1 MAIGAITV
9 ALIAAAAAGQNF
21 RLTGPVGDGLLGAGV
36 VAAAIAVLVV
46 PLRILHWLVESA
58 ARAWPKSPVG
68 RALDHGVLPI
78 LRFAAHPLSV
88 ATAFVLS
95 VLVLGREDG
104 PLSLFSA
111 LVPFEIFIAAG
122 SLVGLLIGLARGLSA
137 GTDGFSR
144 PRIVGTV
151 LLATAILTGA
161 TTGAWALLP
170 GPGDAL
176 VREAPAA
183 LAAIAQLTLPDPSAP
198 GAHAVTA
205 ATYGSGMDHRR
216 PEYGEEV
223 TWTTPTVDASA
234 AFKPPDGIPKLYADL
249 LWGFGTDS
257 LPINGL
263 AWYATDAREPMPV
276 VLIVHGNHAAGDYS
290 DPGYAYLAQHLASR
304 GMFAVSVDENFLNG
318 DAFHD
323 FGGTEMGVRAWLL
336 LRHLEQLRTWNEDA
350 AHSLANRLDLDRVA
364 LVGHSRGGEAAA
376 LAAMVNAGIANIAN
390 MPPAPDGFGIRAVVA
405 MAPSDAMYRGPGS
418 PVALTDIDYLVMQG
432 AHDGDL
438 PWYEGL
444 RTYHRV
450 QLTGAGNHLK
460 VAAYS
465 ERANHGRFNSVWD
478 TGDAGPLASWMLD
491 RGSLLSQEE
500 QQRLAKALV
509 GAFLARSL
517 EGQTAYDALFRD
529 PRAGRDWLPD
539 DVLATHWESS
549 ARVSVADL
557 GAQSV
562 EDQPITA
569 VGFKEVRRQDPQ
581 LRNGSF
587 QGDRAIRLDWDGPA
601 SFRVAIDPATASK
614 VDPQGQVVLS
624 LASPD
629 ERPIPAPTLAL
640 HFGDAEPGV
649 VPLASVSPMR
659 PPLPTRLWKHQ
670 ALGDRYAPTERID
683 WPAERFGQTYAVD
696 LSDFASPDGVN
707 MSDLVAVEISFAGEG
722 AAFLDDL
729 AFEPAVALST
739 AGRSVPVAAWP
750 TRSHD

>member
-1 MAIGAITV
+1 
-9 ALIAAAAAGQNF
+9 
-21 RLTGPVGDGLLGAGV
+21 
-36 VAAAIAVLVV
+36 
-46 PLRILHWLVESA
+46 
-58 ARAWPKSPVG
+58 
-68 RALDHGVLPI
+68 
-78 LRFAAHPLSV
+78 
-88 ATAFVLS
+88 
-95 VLVLGREDG
+95 
-104 PLSLFSA
+104 
-111 LVPFEIFIAAG
+111 
-122 SLVGLLIGLARGLSA
+122 
-137 GTDGFSR
+137 
-144 PRIVGTV
+144 
-151 LLATAILTGA
+151 
-161 TTGAWALLP
+161 
-170 GPGDAL
+170 
-176 VREAPAA
+176 
-183 LAAIAQLTLPDPSAP
+183 
-198 GAHAVTA
+198 
-205 ATYGSGMDHRR
+205 
-216 PEYGEEV
+216 
-223 TWTTPTVDASA
+223 
-234 AFKPPDGIPKLYADL
+234 
-249 LWGFGTDS
+249 
-257 LPINGL
+257 
-263 AWYATDAREPMPV
+263 
-276 VLIVHGNHAAGDYS
+276 
-290 DPGYAYLAQHLASR
+290 
-304 GMFAVSVDENFLNG
+304 
-318 DAFHD
+318 
-323 FGGTEMGVRAWLL
+323 
-336 LRHLEQLRTWNEDA
+336 
-350 AHSLANRLDLDRVA
+350 
-364 LVGHSRGGEAAA
+364 
-376 LAAMVNAGIANIAN
+376 
-390 MPPAPDGFGIRAVVA
+390 
-405 MAPSDAMYRGPGS
+405 
-418 PVALTDIDYLVMQG
+418 
-432 AHDGDL
+432 
-438 PWYEGL
+438 
-444 RTYHRV
+444 
-450 QLTGAGNHLK
+450 
-460 VAAYS
+460 
-465 ERANHGRFNSVWD
+465 
-478 TGDAGPLASWMLD
+478 MLD

-707 MSDLVAVEISFAGEG
+707 ISDLVAVEISFAGEG